1 MSFRSCH
8 QQRPCQILTTHINKQ
23 IQYKYREGERKMDKK
38 QEKYNEARDKVYK
51 LMDEIGMHEALGAM
65 IDTIVDTMGN
75 DALEFMKDSLEISKE
90 IDEEEKD
97 IDMVIEK

>member
-1 MSFRSCH
+1 
-8 QQRPCQILTTHINKQ
+8 
-23 IQYKYREGERKMDKK
+23 MDKK

-65 IDTIVDTMGN
+65 IDTIVDTMGD
-75 DALEFMKDSLEISKE
+75 DALEYMKDSLEVSKE
-90 IDEEEKD
+90 IAEEEKEKD